1 MSGEIHQT
9 FQLSER
15 GLKIIIDHNCIKF
28 LLSGELSASAIQT
41 FLDGLFRLGSA
52 TANAPL
58 EFLKTRW
65 CEKDLKSLRKTT
77 AHLTRPFQLDFQQNR
92 RAGIQPLHHRLPGGS
107 ITVTRKF
114 SPLQQPPL
122 SHEIIK
128 RRTRMKKVL
137 NPVLF
142 TIPR

>member
-52 TANAPL
+52 TANAAL

-65 CEKDLKSLRKTT
+65 GQKDLKGLRKTT
-77 AHLTRPFQLDFQQNR
+77 AHLTCPFQLDFQQNR
-92 RAGIQPLHHRLPGGS
+92 GAGIQPLHHRFTGGS
-107 ITVTRKF
+107 ITITGKF

>member
-77 AHLTRPFQLDFQQNR
+77 AHLTRPSSSISNKTACR
-92 RAGIQPLHHRLPGGS
+92 IQPLHHRLPGFHNS
-107 ITVTRKF
+107 YPQIQ
-114 SPLQQPPL
+114 PLQQPL

-128 RRTRMKKVL
+128 RRTK
-137 NPVLF
+137 
-142 TIPR
+142 